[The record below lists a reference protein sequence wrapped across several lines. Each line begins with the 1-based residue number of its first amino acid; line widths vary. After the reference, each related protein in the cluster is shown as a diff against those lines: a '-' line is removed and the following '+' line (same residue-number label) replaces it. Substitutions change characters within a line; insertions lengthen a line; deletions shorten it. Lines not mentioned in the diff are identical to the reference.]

1 MSPDSREKT
10 TVSPWWRGWN
20 MAFRTAHI
28 IAIAALFGGHVFGT
42 GAELLVPWLYASV
55 LTGTLLA
62 IMEWIQDRRWF
73 LQARGVLSLSKI
85 LILCLIPWVWDQRVA
100 VLIVV
105 IVVGS
110 IGSHMPYTLRHYLV
124 WGRHTQGR

>member
-1 MSPDSREKT
+1 
-10 TVSPWWRGWN
+10 

-28 IAIAALFGGHVFGT
+28 MAIAALFGGHVFGIA
-42 GAELLVPWLYASV
+42 AELLVPWLYASV

-73 LQARGVLSLSKI
+73 IQARGILSLSKI

-124 WGRHTQGR
+124 WGRYSRIH